1 MHILT
6 KGQVPATTQA
16 RKYLP
21 MAFQPHGLG
30 SGCGKEL
37 RQVTNIVTELVT
49 ISGRHQGGE
58 KNLENYGK

>member
-1 MHILT
+1 
-6 KGQVPATTQA
+6 
-16 RKYLP
+16 